1 MTTSTMSTINNVI
14 NDNDPN
20 CTCGMTFDE
29 EQLFEIIKWW
39 SEGVI
44 QMIINTVGIL
54 GNFISLLVLLSKDQQ
69 NLFNMSL
76 TMLTFFDTIFNV
88 TDILESIRRIHY
100 NPSRC
105 IERSW
110 FQVIHLYLWPQFLY
124 PLRDIA
130 MASSMYMTIALATER
145 YLAVSKPITSYI
157 AKDKRTWKNM
167 IWYTLAM
174 VIGIIACMSPL
185 FFEFKVETLYF
196 ECARNGDTVREIN
209 RKTYL
214 ANVTETNTPSMC
226 ELPPQKTA
234 ITLINWTE
242 FRVDPNYI
250 ITYKTI
256 FQTMFTGLV
265 PLLSLI
271 VINSLIYKH
280 IRKRYHQWRTN
291 GMCRGVHNK

>member
-1 MTTSTMSTINNVI
+1 MLFIIGLVI
-14 NDNDPN
+14 SGISSQCYDNDPN

-44 QMIINTVGIL
+44 QIIINTLGIL

-76 TMLTFFDTIFNV
+76 TMLTFFDTIFNI

-105 IERSW
+105 VERSW

-174 VIGIIACMSPL
+174 VIGITACMSPL
-185 FFEFKVETLYF
+185 FFEFKIETLYF
-196 ECARNGDTVREIN
+196 ECARNGDTVKEIN
-209 RKTYL
+209 RKMYL
-214 ANVTETNTPSMC
+214 ENLTVKCRIKFLE
-226 ELPPQKTA
+226 QK
-234 ITLINWTE
+234 ITQNALE
-242 FRVDPNYI
+242 HVVSL
-250 ITYKTI
+250 TI
-256 FQTMFTGLV
+256 EYQMISSSSRSSSSSSRYLC
-265 PLLSLI
+265 LL
-271 VINSLIYKH
+271 
-280 IRKRYHQWRTN
+280 
-291 GMCRGVHNK
+291 